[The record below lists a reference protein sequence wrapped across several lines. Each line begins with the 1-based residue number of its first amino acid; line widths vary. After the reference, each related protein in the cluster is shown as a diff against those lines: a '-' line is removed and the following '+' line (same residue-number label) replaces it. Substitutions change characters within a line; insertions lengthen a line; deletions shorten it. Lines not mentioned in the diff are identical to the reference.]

1 MINEFYDFI
10 VIGAGAAGLTA
21 AQYGARSGLNTLLLD
36 SGSGGGQALN
46 IFSLENYP
54 GFYPSVQGT
63 TFIQNMKSQA
73 ESFGA
78 VILRATVSSI
88 DKIKNTFILDT
99 D

>member
-63 TFIQNMKSQA
+63 TFIQNMK
-73 ESFGA
+73 
-78 VILRATVSSI
+78 LCTVVNL
-88 DKIKNTFILDT
+88 KRIKTNAMN
-99 D
+99 